1 MAFNG
6 FYGQE
11 KRPGGTLTKDATKKN
26 GHQTC
31 RRLQESAQ
39 EFVFWGYKEKV
50 DNRLAELNNSQVP
63 MIFRPAQ
70 NKCIVVEHVHG
81 LGIRNQVGDQ
91 FRMALQNCLYWQA
104 TLATVDIHDCFEIC
118 CFCNFLCNA
127 RKNDCV
133 RFVLPV

>member
-1 MAFNG
+1 MADSFIEVRGPLCDTLDSDSTALQKWFMAFNG

-50 DNRLAELNNSQVP
+50 DNRLAELNNS
-63 MIFRPAQ
+63 
-70 NKCIVVEHVHG
+70 
-81 LGIRNQVGDQ
+81 
-91 FRMALQNCLYWQA
+91 
-104 TLATVDIHDCFEIC
+104 
-118 CFCNFLCNA
+118 
-127 RKNDCV
+127 
-133 RFVLPV
+133 